1 MPTDKIEEIVRM
13 LFEKKINPE
22 EAIERLKFFP
32 TEDLG
37 FAHLDHHR
45 SIRQGFP
52 EVVYCEGKSDQD
64 VEAIIKR
71 LIDYGT
77 PVLAT
82 RATREVFGR
91 ISKLSEKAKFH
102 ERSRTITIDSS
113 RNEKIGSVLIVSA
126 GTSDIPVAEEAAV
139 TASIM
144 GSEVNSLYDVGV
156 AGIHRLFH
164 HIDSFKEARV
174 IVVVA
179 GMDGALAS
187 VVGVS
192 WHDAMAYAK
201 WKGRRL
207 PTEAEWEKAARGNDG
222 RLWPWGGKL
231 FVLLTF
237 LFEVFWQSIDFMCQ
251 CSCSKTVIY
260 IHHRYSSST

>member
-187 VVGVS
+187 VVGGLV
-192 WHDAMAYAK
+192 DRPVVAV
-201 WKGRRL
+201 
-207 PTEAEWEKAARGNDG
+207 PTSIGYGAAF
-222 RLWPWGGKL
+222 GG
-231 FVLLTF
+231 VAALLSMLNSCATG
-237 LFEVFWQSIDFMCQ
+237 VAVMNIDNGFGAGALAH
-251 CSCSKTVIY
+251 KINAFTENLKKK
-260 IHHRYSSST
+260 RE